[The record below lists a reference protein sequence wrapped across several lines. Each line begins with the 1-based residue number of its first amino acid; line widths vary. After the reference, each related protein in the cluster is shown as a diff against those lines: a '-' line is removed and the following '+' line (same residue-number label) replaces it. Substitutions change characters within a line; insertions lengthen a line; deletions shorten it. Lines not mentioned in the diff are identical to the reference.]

1 MDSAVDA
8 LTLGIEEEYL
18 LVDPQTGDLARDP
31 PGGQLVACEKLV
43 SLRALYAEAT
53 ELFGSEAG
61 AHWAQA
67 LSAYDASAVTG

>member
-1 MDSAVDA
+1 MDGREQSWRDRVAQA
-8 LTLGIEEEYL
+8 A
-18 LVDPQTGDLARDP
+18 LARD
-31 PGGQLVACEKLV
+31 ADA
-43 SLRALYAEAT
+43 LRALYAEAT

>member
-1 MDSAVDA
+1 MDGREQNWRDRVAQA
-8 LTLGIEEEYL
+8 A
-18 LVDPQTGDLARDP
+18 LARDADA
-31 PGGQLVACEKLV
+31 LHT
-43 SLRALYAEAT
+43 LYAEAT